1 MMPNVPLGKHSTN
14 VGGGERGYADEGWY
28 AGLTEE
34 QRELYDEI
42 VASHD
47 YFSKK
52 DTQYRH
58 RVIAL
63 KTLAFALAGV
73 NTVILGLR
81 NWDVDLQANIG
92 LVLSSLVT
100 FVSAILAYFNLE
112 EYWIRNV
119 RVHIQLNILRDD
131 YKLDA
136 MAHRLDARRTAWY
149 RDQMRIIQQNNI
161 RYWDKAERIPGRQDP
176 K

>member
-1 MMPNVPLGKHSTN
+1 MLDAPFVKHSNTYAGGKH
-14 VGGGERGYADEGWY
+14 GYEGERWY
-28 AGLTEE
+28 SELTEE
-34 QRELYDEI
+34 QQELYNEI

-58 RVIAL
+58 RVTAL
-63 KTLAFALAGV
+63 KTLAFALAGA
-73 NTVILGLR
+73 NTVVLGLR
-81 NWDVDLQANIG
+81 SWDVDLQANIG

-100 FVSAILAYFNLE
+100 FISAVLAYFNLE

-119 RVHIQLNILRDD
+119 RVHIQLNMLRDD

-136 MAHRLDARRTAWY
+136 MAHKLDTDRTTWY
-149 RDQMRIIQQNNI
+149 RDQMRFIQQSNI